1 MVGALDAVPG
11 LGTHLNLVVNSVAEL
26 IDNMNA
32 VLIGVPGYSVQDKV
46 NLDVAS
52 MSLYLGSQTEADV
65 IAAGG
70 NSAFLRGG
78 GFDDTITGGGGTN
91 FISGNAGNDTIIG
104 GTGLDFIM
112 PGDDADTVI
121 VTDDS
126 GFISLYSSA
135 ASMVKDAAAD
145 VVRFTANGAFSG
157 GPSVIVGFEAA
168 NDKLEFESTI
178 TGAGIA
184 GISAAAGSAT
194 ISAAGITGFDMNSA
208 APNGILILTNN
219 SFIRGDVTSANSGTF
234 GFDFVLGNTGTLSGA
249 GVGHL
254 IAVGDGAG
262 NTNIFYDSDG
272 SSTTNNWQLAVKLI
286 GVAVTD
292 LSTTSLQLIN
302 ESA

>member
-1 MVGALDAVPG
+1 
-11 LGTHLNLVVNSVAEL
+11 
-26 IDNMNA
+26 
-32 VLIGVPGYSVQDKV
+32 
-46 NLDVAS
+46 
-52 MSLYLGSQTEADV
+52 
-65 IAAGG
+65 
-70 NSAFLRGG
+70 
-78 GFDDTITGGGGTN
+78 
-91 FISGNAGNDTIIG
+91 
-104 GTGLDFIM
+104 M

-121 VTDDS
+121 LTDDS
-126 GFISLYSSA
+126 DFISLYSSA

-194 ISAAGITGFDMNSA
+194 ISAAGITGFDMNSV

-234 GFDFVLGNTGTLSGA
+234 GFDFVLGNAGTLSGA

-254 IAVGDGAG
+254 LAVGDGAG

-272 SSTTNNWQLAVKLI
+272 SSTANNWQLAVKLI

-292 LSTTSLQLIN
+292 LAATSLQLIN
-302 ESA
+302 ELT